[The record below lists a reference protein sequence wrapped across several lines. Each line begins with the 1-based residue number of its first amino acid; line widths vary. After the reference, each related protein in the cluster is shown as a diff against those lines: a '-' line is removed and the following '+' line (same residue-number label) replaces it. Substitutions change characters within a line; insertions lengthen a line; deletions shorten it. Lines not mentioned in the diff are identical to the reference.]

1 MSFMQE
7 APPRLPAPPPEYDS
21 AYMGQMLNVLNLFFQ
36 RLNAIQ
42 PINIAQLNININ
54 TLPTEADLPNL
65 RLGDVYRD
73 TQDGVQDTSQ
83 MLRIKTSL

>member
-7 APPRLPAPPPEYDS
+7 APPRLPAPPPEYDA

-42 PINIAQLNININ
+42 PINIAQLNINIE
-54 TLPTEADLPNL
+54 TLPTQADLANL
-65 RLGDVYRD
+65 RVGEVYRD
-73 TQDGVQDTSQ
+73 TADNR
-83 MLRIKTSL
+83 LKIKV

>member
-7 APPRLPAPPPEYDS
+7 APPRLPAPPPEYDA

-42 PINIAQLNININ
+42 PINIAQLNINID
-54 TLPTEADLPNL
+54 TLPTQADLANL
-65 RLGDVYRD
+65 RVGEVYRD
-73 TQDGVQDTSQ
+73 TADNR
-83 MLRIKTSL
+83 LKIKV

>member
-1 MSFMQE
+1 
-7 APPRLPAPPPEYDS
+7 
-21 AYMGQMLNVLNLFFQ
+21 MGQMLNVLNLFFQ

-42 PINIAQLNININ
+42 PINIARLNINLT

>member
-7 APPRLPAPPPEYDS
+7 APPRLPAPPPEYDA

-42 PINIAQLNININ
+42 PINIAQLNINID
-54 TLPTEADLPNL
+54 TLPTQTDLANL
-65 RLGDVYRD
+65 RVGEVYRD
-73 TQDGVQDTSQ
+73 TADNR
-83 MLRIKTSL
+83 LKIKV

>member
-1 MSFMQE
+1 
-7 APPRLPAPPPEYDS
+7 
-21 AYMGQMLNVLNLFFQ
+21 MGQMLNVLNLFFQ

-42 PINIAQLNININ
+42 PINIAELNINLT

>member
-7 APPRLPAPPPEYDS
+7 APPRLPAPPPEYDA

-42 PINIAQLNININ
+42 PINISQLNINID
-54 TLPTEADLPNL
+54 TLPTQVDLANL
-65 RLGDVYRD
+65 RVGEVYRD
-73 TQDGVQDTSQ
+73 TADNR
-83 MLRIKTSL
+83 LKIKV